1 MAQIFGI
8 AIAKAIAT
16 ETLVAA
22 AATSSQ
28 REVDKIVFLSPP
40 ELAEFRIELR

>member
-16 ETLVAA
+16 ETLVPAA
-22 AATSSQ
+22 AAASSQ
-28 REVDKIVFLSPP
+28 REVDKIVFFVP
-40 ELAEFRIELR
+40 ARVG